1 MNLLA
6 SEAALNAITGSGY
19 TVKKAV
25 INAVTGAAQDLIAL
39 VALKAI
45 LVVGGHLTCAGAGG
59 QVTILS
65 GATVL
70 DYLVPG
76 IGSSL
81 PILPRPMTRPI
92 WQTAAGAALKVT
104 TQAGQTLSGVLEYIE
119 V

>member
-1 MNLLA
+1 
-6 SEAALNAITGSGY
+6 
-19 TVKKAV
+19 
-25 INAVTGAAQDLIAL
+25 
-39 VALKAI
+39 
-45 LVVGGHLTCAGAGG
+45 
-59 QVTILS
+59 
-65 GATVL
+65 VL

>member
-6 SEAALNAITGSGY
+6 VEAALNAIAGSGY
-19 TVKKAV
+19 TIKKAV

-39 VALKAI
+39 VTGKAVY
-45 LVVGGHLTCAGAGG
+45 VVGGHLTCAGAGG
-59 QVTILS
+59 QVT
-65 GATVL
+65 VL
-70 DYLVPG
+70 NGTTPVDYLAMS
-76 IGSSL
+76 IGSAL

-104 TQAGQTLSGVLEYIE
+104 TQSGQTLSGVLEYIE